1 MTKFKGIYR
10 PESTRLKGW
19 DYSSAGYYFIT
30 ICTKNREPFFG
41 DVKGDDIHL
50 NPVGE
55 IANMYWS
62 EIPSHFTNTTL
73 DEFIIM
79 PNHVHGIIVIKDTSV
94 ETQHVASP
102 QGHVASPQGHVAS
115 PQGHAASPPHHTQK
129 SNTNREFGPLQPGSL
144 STIIRSYKSAVTRWA
159 RKNGYNDFAWQTRFY
174 DHIIRDETSLQSICQ
189 YICDNPLKWA
199 QDENNPENLKGK

>member
-1 MTKFKGIYR
+1 MIKFKGIYR

-41 DVKGDDIHL
+41 EVKGDEMHL
-50 NPVGE
+50 NPMGE
-55 IANMYWS
+55 IAKIYWL
-62 EIPSHFTNTTL
+62 EIPIHFTNTTL
-73 DEFIIM
+73 DEFIVM
-79 PNHVHGIIVIKDTSV
+79 PNHVHGIVVIQDASV
-94 ETQHVASP
+94 ETQHVASL
-102 QGHVASPQGHVAS
+102 QQ
-115 PQGHAASPPHHTQK
+115 QMQKPHIH
-129 SNTNREFGPLQPGSL
+129 REFGPLQPGSL

-159 RKNGYNDFAWQTRFY
+159 RKNGYDDFSWQSRFY

-199 QDENNPENLKGK
+199 QDENNPEILNGK